1 MQKIIL
7 PITKCI
13 PGMITAQPIIDL
25 KTGTTIIGQN
35 QVLTEEFLNNL
46 PNFIYNDIWVYLDS
60 FTKVWNLPEKTIEDY
75 KKYSNALS
83 TVLGTLHNASTD
95 HANLNLAD
103 FNQLCTQLTLDF
115 KENYSLLGCTNLIE
129 QLDYTTYAHSLNVA
143 FLGVLICRWC
153 NLGPDMED
161 MVIKTGL
168 LHDIGMINLPTSFH
182 KTEMTPDEILE
193 YEKHPIYG
201 YNITSKIK
209 GLSSEVSK
217 AILAH
222 HENCNGTGFPLR
234 LSSPYISKLAKIIS
248 LADTYDLLHSQHHI
262 FETLRML
269 LEDELTAF
277 DPELLFTFC
286 NNIANYYIGVF
297 VKLNTGEIG
306 EVVFINPK
314 CIYKPIVKIGN
325 RYINLFTEKQIYI
338 TEIE

>member
-7 PITKCI
+7 PISKCI
-13 PGMITAQPIIDL
+13 PGMITAQPIVDL

-60 FTKVWNLPEKTIEDY
+60 FTKVWNLPEKTVENY
-75 KKYSNALS
+75 KKYSHALT
-83 TVLGTLHNASTD
+83 TVLGHFQDAATQHTE
-95 HANLNLAD
+95 LNLDD
-103 FNQLCTQLTLDF
+103 FNEYCNQLSSDF
-115 KENYSLLGCTNLIE
+115 KDNYSLLGCTNLIA
-129 QLDYTTYAHSLNVA
+129 QLDYTTYTHSLNVA

-153 NLGPDMED
+153 NLGKDMENL
-161 MVIKTGL
+161 VIQTGL
-168 LHDIGMINLPTSFH
+168 LHDIGKLNLPTDSG
-182 KTEMTPDEILE
+182 KKEMTPDEIME

-201 YNITSKIK
+201 YNITSKMKALNPEI
-209 GLSSEVSK
+209 SK

-234 LSSPYISKLAKIIS
+234 LSAPYISKLTKIIS
-248 LADTYDLLHSQHHI
+248 LADTYDLLHNTHHI
-262 FETLRML
+262 FETLRIL
-269 LEDELTAF
+269 LEDRLTDF

-286 NNIANYYIGVF
+286 NTIANYYIGVF

-314 CIYKPIVKIGN
+314 CIYKPIIKLSN
-325 RYINLFTEKQIYI
+325 RYIDLFNEKQVYI
-338 TEIE
+338 TEIQ

>member
-13 PGMITAQPIIDL
+13 PGMITAQPIVDL

-35 QVLTEEFLNNL
+35 QILTEDFLNNL

-60 FTKVWNLPEKTIEDY
+60 FTKVWNLPEETIENY
-75 KKYSNALS
+75 KKYSKVLS
-83 TVLGTLHNASTD
+83 LVLGNLDHSNATHSI
-95 HANLNLAD
+95 LNLDD
-103 FNQLCTQLTLDF
+103 FEQLCTQLTLDF
-115 KENYSLLGCTNLIE
+115 KQNYSLLGCTNLIA
-129 QLDYTTYAHSLNVA
+129 QLDYTTYTHSLNVA

-153 NLGPDMED
+153 NLGTNMED
-161 MVIKTGL
+161 LVIKTGL
-168 LHDIGMINLPTSFH
+168 LHDIGMINLPTNSY
-182 KTEMTPDEILE
+182 KGEMTADEISE

-209 GLSSEVSK
+209 ELSPEVSK

-234 LSSPYISKLAKIIS
+234 LSSPYISKLAKVIA
-248 LADTYDLLHSQHHI
+248 LADAYDRLHSEHHI
-262 FETLRML
+262 FETLRIL
-269 LEDELTAF
+269 LEDQLTDF

-286 NNIANYYIGVF
+286 NTIANYYIGVF
-297 VKLNTGEIG
+297 VKLNNGEIG

-314 CIYKPIVKIGN
+314 CIYKPIIKIN
-325 RYINLFTEKQIYI
+325 KRYIDLYMEHGFYI
-338 TEIE
+338 TDIE